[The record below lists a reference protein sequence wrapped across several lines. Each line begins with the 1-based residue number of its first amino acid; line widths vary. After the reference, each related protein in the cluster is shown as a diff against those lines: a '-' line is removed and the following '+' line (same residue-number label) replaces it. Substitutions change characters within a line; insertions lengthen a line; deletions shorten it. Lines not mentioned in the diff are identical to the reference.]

1 MAIKDTKIFLDLFEQ
16 SKKEYENIF
25 NTKELNE
32 NDKLEKIQLL
42 MTKDNTQESI
52 ILFFLKLKKNEI
64 QNSVEFMNLLSY
76 YQCCIQEETFNSNF
90 GNYFK
95 KISAFQKFI
104 NLFKNLNKL

>member
-76 YQCCIQEETFNSNF
+76 YQYSRRNF
-90 GNYFK
+90 
-95 KISAFQKFI
+95 
-104 NLFKNLNKL
+104 